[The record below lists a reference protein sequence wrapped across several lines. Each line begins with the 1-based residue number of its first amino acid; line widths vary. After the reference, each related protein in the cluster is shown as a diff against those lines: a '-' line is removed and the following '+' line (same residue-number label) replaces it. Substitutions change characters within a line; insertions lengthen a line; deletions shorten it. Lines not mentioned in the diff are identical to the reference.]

1 MSKMNINFGKPFRLL
16 IAVVF
21 LFLLTGN
28 SFAAGDRGKGVAKS
42 MLPKELKNA
51 TISIDFLNSKK
62 KEAAVIQALE
72 GTVVVERPEAKQA
85 YFAAKGDNLFEKD
98 IIYTLR
104 KSRCKF
110 QLHTEDTVSQGENT
124 RISIKEF
131 LDDRE
136 NNSKSSL
143 FGMIRG
149 MAVFSTV
156 RVSRYFRQSLQVE
169 TPTAVSGVRGSK
181 FGLQVKAT
189 TGKSTSAVPLLL
201 ADNSSNS
208 FIYLA
213 AIEKT
218 DTVTVVHGLE
228 GKVEIKS
235 TKDNSIQFLNPGE
248 SIEAT
253 FKGLGKVFET
263 PAKAIEQFMGSVEI
277 KLEKVGKDLDI
288 QGKVVEKKMEK
299 QIDVINRFGKSIED
313 LEKKF
318 GTKKEE

>member
-1 MSKMNINFGKPFRLL
+1 MNIYSRIPFRLL
-16 IAVVF
+16 LAAVF
-21 LFLLTGN
+21 LFLLAGN
-28 SFAAGDRGKGVAKS
+28 SFAAAERGKGIAKS
-42 MLPKELKNA
+42 ILPRELKNI
-51 TISIDFLNSKK
+51 TISKDFLDSKE
-62 KEAAVIQALE
+62 KEAAVIQAME

-85 YFAAKGDNLFEKD
+85 YFAAKGDKLFAKD
-98 IIYTLR
+98 VIYTLK

-110 QLHTEDTVSQGENT
+110 QLITEDTVSQGENT

-136 NNSKSSL
+136 NSSKSSL

-149 MAVFSTV
+149 MAIFTTV
-156 RVSRYFRQSLQVE
+156 HTSRYFRRSLQVE

-181 FGLQVKAT
+181 FGLQVKAA
-189 TGKSTSAVPLLL
+189 TGKSTAALPLLL
-201 ADNSSNS
+201 ADNSANS

-218 DTVTVVHGLE
+218 DTVTVVHGME

-235 TKDNSIQFLNPGE
+235 TKDNNIQFLNPGE

-277 KLEKVGKDLDI
+277 KLDKVGKDLDKK
-288 QGKVVEKKMEK
+288 GKVVEKKMEK
-299 QIDVINRFGKSIED
+299 QINVINRFGKSIED
-313 LEKKF
+313 LEKKL

>member
-1 MSKMNINFGKPFRLL
+1 MRKMYVYLRIPFRLIL
-16 IAVVF
+16 AAVF
-21 LFLLTGN
+21 LFLLAGN
-28 SFAAGDRGKGVAKS
+28 SFAAAERGKGVAKS
-42 MLPKELKNA
+42 MLPRELKNM
-51 TISIDFLNSKK
+51 TINTGFLDSRE
-62 KEAAVIQALE
+62 KEAAVIQAME
-72 GTVVVERPEAKQA
+72 GTVVKEWPEAKQA
-85 YFAAKGDNLFEKD
+85 YFAAKGDKIFEKD
-98 IIYTLR
+98 VIYTLK

-110 QLHTEDTVSQGENT
+110 QLITEDTISQGENT

-149 MAVFSTV
+149 MAIFTTV
-156 RVSRYFRQSLQVE
+156 HTSRYFRQSLQVE

-181 FGLQVKAT
+181 FGLQVKAA
-189 TGKSTSAVPLLL
+189 TGKSTTALPLLL
-201 ADNSSNS
+201 ADNSANS

-218 DTVTVVHGLE
+218 DTVTVVHGME

-235 TKDNSIQFLNPGE
+235 TKDNNVQFLNPGE

-277 KLEKVGKDLDI
+277 KLEKVGKDLDK